1 MLIMFSTLHSILV
14 GALIVGLAFLIPS
27 TSLNGWV
34 KWIIIDGL
42 VANNKF
48 GNMVVYFFISIQ
60 KRIDRFYPM
69 KVSMM
74 TKASA
79 IISAHHVRRKI
90 MEIIY
95 SQ

>member
-1 MLIMFSTLHSILV
+1 MFSTLHNILNR
-14 GALIVGLAFLIPS
+14 ALIVGLALLIPS
-27 TSLNGWV
+27 TPLNGCV

-48 GNMVVYFFISIQ
+48 GNIVVHFFISIQ
-60 KRIDRFYPM
+60 KQIDRFYSI

-79 IISAHHVRRKI
+79 IISAHNVRRKI

>member
-1 MLIMFSTLHSILV
+1 
-14 GALIVGLAFLIPS
+14 
-27 TSLNGWV
+27 
-34 KWIIIDGL
+34 
-42 VANNKF
+42 
-48 GNMVVYFFISIQ
+48 MVVYFFISIQ